1 MTRVTARSSILDL
14 VSPHPLTPL
23 APSLGIP
30 GSPLI
35 RRASLGH
42 FATVSQLRKRT
53 RRSDAVSALTAYV
66 DKRVL
71 VITQDGR
78 TIVGTFAGFDQTTN
92 IILSSSTERIYSLD
106 EGVDEQPLGLF
117 VVRGDNITLIGE
129 LDEVADKAVD
139 LSTVRAEP
147 IQEIVH

>member
-14 VSPHPLTPL
+14 
-23 APSLGIP
+23 
-30 GSPLI
+30 
-35 RRASLGH
+35 
-42 FATVSQLRKRT
+42 
-53 RRSDAVSALTAYV
+53 VSALTAYV

-139 LSTVRAEP
+139 LSTVRVRTDYKK
-147 IQEIVH
+147 IVH